1 MLNIIKRSNPMER
14 SKELQSSINKFA
26 KKTFGKSQT
35 EAREQKICVIC
46 HNEIKDEDFRDDI
59 SRKEYDISGL
69 CQKCQDDTFGE

>member
-1 MLNIIKRSNPMER
+1 MER
-14 SKELQSSINKFA
+14 SKELQSFLDKFT
-26 KKTFGKSQT
+26 KKVFGMSQT
-35 EAREQKICVIC
+35 EAKEQYICVCC